1 MKKAFKIIGIIILVF
16 TIALVATPY
25 LFKGK
30 IKELVIKSIN
40 KNVEAVV
47 AFNDVDLSLLKNFPK
62 ATVIIDDLSIVNKAP
77 FENDTLFY
85 SETFTL
91 KMSIKE
97 LFKGKGE
104 SKSIDAFS
112 SENAKVNVIF
122 NKDGLA
128 NYDIALK
135 DKNER
140 DSIENNDFALNFQHY
155 DIKNLRFTYFDEAS
169 KMSVIL
175 DSINHEGSGDFKNK
189 ILDLDTKST
198 AKLAVSID
206 QTNYLNNVAL
216 SLDALLGL
224 DLENFKYTFKE
235 NEALVNLLPIAFDG
249 FIQMTDL
256 GQVYD
261 LKFNT
266 PTSSFKNFLGLIPE
280 MYSGKLDGV
289 KTAGDFK
296 VNGVVKGTYT
306 EKTIPAFDVEIVSSN
321 ASFQYPNLPKSVKN
335 IVIDSRLVN
344 KTGIFN
350 DTYIN
355 LKKLS
360 YTIDQDVFT
369 AKATIQNIMENPLI
383 NAELKGIVNLKN
395 VSKAYPIK
403 LEKPLTGILKANVV
417 TRFDMK
423 SVEASKYQNIQNS
436 GTITVT
442 DFNYESKEMA
452 KPFKIKQA
460 AIAFNPKEIRLNK
473 FDGETGNSDFHVTGS
488 LDNFYGF
495 LFNNQ
500 VLKGNF
506 DMTSHQFEVADF
518 METKTDTTSTKTI
531 KEALKIPA
539 FLDVTIATKATT
551 VVYDNLNLKEVSG
564 NLAIKDEAVS
574 LSNLKTNAFG
584 GQIALSGMVST
595 KEKTP
600 KFKMDLDLNTLN
612 ISESFTQLAML
623 KAIAPIANA
632 VIGKLNSTIKLSG
645 DLTNNLT
652 PDLKTISGNL
662 IGQLLDSKLSPSN
675 SQLLTALSSNVKF
688 IDLEKLNLDAL
699 KMTLNFKDGKVE
711 INPFTLKY
719 QDINIEFAG
728 SHGFDQSMAYNLK
741 FDVPAKY
748 LGSEVNNLISK
759 LKPANAAKIENF
771 PINAI
776 LSGSFANPKVS
787 TDMKQA
793 TTNLVTQLVE
803 MQKGKLINQATEA
816 LGNLIPG
823 KTKVD
828 TTQTKSIDTIK
839 MITPTKEPLNKVKDS
854 IVKNALKNL
863 FKIKKKE

>member
-1 MKKAFKIIGIIILVF
+1 MLKKIIKGLGIFIIVSI
-16 TIALVATPY
+16 IALAIVPFV
-25 LFKGK
+25 FKDK
-30 IKELVIKSIN
+30 IKALVLKTMN
-40 KNVEAVV
+40 EKVDAVV
-47 AFNDVDLSLLKNFPK
+47 AFNEVDLSLFKNFPK
-62 ATVIIDDLSIVNKAP
+62 ATVSINDLSIINKAP
-77 FENDTLFY
+77 FENDTLIYANSFI
-85 SETFTL
+85 L

-97 LFKGKGE
+97 LFKAEGE
-104 SKSIDAFS
+104 SMGIDAFS
-112 SENAKVNVIF
+112 IENAKVSVIF

-140 DSIENNDFALNFQHY
+140 GSIENKDFALNFQHY
-155 DIKNLRFTYFDEAS
+155 NIKNLRFTYFDEVS

-175 DSINHEGSGDFKNK
+175 DSIDHEGSGDFKNK
-189 ILDLDTKST
+189 ILDLETKST

-206 QTNYLNNVAL
+206 KTNYLKNVTL

-249 FIQMTDL
+249 FIQMTDI

-261 LKFNT
+261 LKFKT

-289 KTAGDFK
+289 KTSGDFK
-296 VNGVVKGTYT
+296 VNGIVKGTYT
-306 EKTIPAFDVEIVSSN
+306 EKTIPAFDIEIASDN

-335 IVIDSRLVN
+335 IVIDSRIVN

-350 DTYIN
+350 DTYVN
-355 LKKLS
+355 FDKLS
-360 YTIDQDVFT
+360 FTIGQDVFN
-369 AKATIQNIMENPLI
+369 AKATIQNIVENPLI
-383 NAELKGIVNLKN
+383 NAELKGIVNLEN
-395 VSKAYPIK
+395 VAKAYPIK
-403 LEKPLTGILKANVV
+403 LEKPLTGILKADVV

-423 SVEASKYQNIQNS
+423 SVEASQYQNIQNS
-436 GTITVT
+436 GNITVT
-442 DFNYESKEMA
+442 DFNYESNEMA

-460 AIAFNPKEIRLNK
+460 TIAFNPKEIRLNK
-473 FDGETGNSDFHVTGS
+473 FDGETGNSDFQVTGS
-488 LDNFYGF
+488 LNNFYGF
-495 LFNNQ
+495 IFKNQ

-506 DMTSHQFEVADF
+506 EMTSRQFEVADF
-518 METKTDTTSTKTI
+518 METKTDTTLTKTT

-539 FLDVTIATKATT
+539 FLDVTIAAKATT

-574 LSNLKTNAFG
+574 LSNLKMNAFG

-600 KFKMDLDLNTLN
+600 KFEMDLDLNALN
-612 ISESFTQLAML
+612 ISESFTQIAML

-632 VIGKLNSTIKLSG
+632 VIGKLNSNIKLSG
-645 DLTNNLT
+645 NLTNNMT

-662 IGQLLDSKLSPSN
+662 IGQLLDSKLSPAN

-688 IDLEKLNLDAL
+688 IDIEKLNLDAL
-699 KMTLNFKDGKVE
+699 KMALTFKDGKVE

-728 SHGFDQSMAYNLK
+728 SHGFDQSMAYNVK

-748 LGSEVNNLISK
+748 LGSDVNNLISK
-759 LKPANAAKIENF
+759 LTPANAAKIENF
-771 PINAI
+771 PINAV

-828 TTQTKSIDTIK
+828 TTQTKSVDTIK
-839 MITPTKEPLNKVKDS
+839 AVTPIKEPLNNVKDS

-863 FKIKKKE
+863 FKKKQ

>member
-1 MKKAFKIIGIIILVF
+1 MKKAFKIIGIILLVF
-16 TIALVATPY
+16 AIVLVATPFV
-25 LFKGK
+25 FKGK
-30 IKELVIKSIN
+30 IKELVLNSIN
-40 KNVEAVV
+40 KNVDAVV
-47 AFNDVDLSLLKNFPK
+47 AFNEVDLSLFKNFPK
-62 ATVIIDDLSIVNKAP
+62 ATIIIDELSIVNKAP

-104 SKSIDAFS
+104 PKSIDAFS

-128 NYDIALK
+128 NYDIAIK

-140 DSIENNDFALNFQHY
+140 DSLGNNDFVLNFQHY
-155 DIKNLRFTYFDEAS
+155 DIKNLHFTYFDEAS
-169 KMSVIL
+169 KISVIL

-198 AKLAVSID
+198 AKMAVSID
-206 QTNYLNNVAL
+206 KTNYLKNVSL
-216 SLDALLGL
+216 SLDAVLGL

-249 FIQMTDL
+249 FIQITDA

-261 LKFNT
+261 MKFKT
-266 PTSSFKNFLGLIPE
+266 PVSSFKNFLGLIPE

-289 KTAGDFK
+289 KTSGDFK
-296 VNGVVKGTYT
+296 VNGIIKGTYADT
-306 EKTIPAFDVEIVSSN
+306 TIPAFNVEIASDN

-335 IVIDSRLVN
+335 IVIDSRIVN

-350 DTYIN
+350 DTYVN
-355 LKKLS
+355 LDKLS
-360 YTIDQDVFT
+360 FTIDKDVFN
-369 AKATIQNIMENPLI
+369 AKATIQNIVENPLI
-383 NAELKGIVNLKN
+383 NAELKGIVNLAN
-395 VSKAYPIK
+395 VAKAYPVK
-403 LEKPLTGILKANVV
+403 LDKPLTGILKADVV

-423 SVEASKYQNIQNS
+423 SVEASQYQNIENT

-442 DFNYESKEMA
+442 DFNYESKEMV
-452 KPFKIKQA
+452 KPFKVKQA
-460 AIAFNPKEIRLNK
+460 AIAFNPKDIHLNN

-495 LFNNQ
+495 LFKNQ

-506 DMTSHQFEVADF
+506 NMTSQQFEVADF
-518 METKTDTTSTKTI
+518 METETDTTSTKTT
-531 KEALKIPA
+531 KESLKIPA
-539 FLDVTIATKATT
+539 FLDVTIAAKATT

-564 NLAIKDEAVS
+564 NLVIKDEAVS
-574 LSNLKTNAFG
+574 LSNLKMNVFG

-600 KFKMDLDLNTLN
+600 KFKMDLGLNAVN

-632 VIGKLNSTIKLSG
+632 VFGKLNSTIKLSG
-645 DLTNNLT
+645 NLTNEMT

-662 IGQLLDSKLSPSN
+662 IGQLLDSKLSPAN
-675 SQLLTALSSNVKF
+675 SQLLTTLSSNVKF
-688 IDLEKLNLDAL
+688 INLEKLNLDAL
-699 KMTLNFKDGKVE
+699 KMALTFKDGKVE

-719 QDINIEFAG
+719 QDINIEVAG

-748 LGSEVNNLISK
+748 LGTEVNKLISR
-759 LKPANAAKIENF
+759 LTPADAAKIENF
-771 PINAI
+771 PINAV
-776 LSGSFANPKVS
+776 LTGSFANPKVS
-787 TDMKQA
+787 TDISQA

-816 LGNLIPG
+816 LDNLIPG

-828 TTQTKSIDTIK
+828 TSQTKSVDTTKTVI
-839 MITPTKEPLNKVKDS
+839 PTKEPLNKVKDS
-854 IVKNALKNL
+854 IVKDALKNL
-863 FKIKKKE
+863 FKKKQ

>member
-1 MKKAFKIIGIIILVF
+1 MKKAFKIIGIILLVF
-16 TIALVATPY
+16 AIAIVAAPFV
-25 LFKGK
+25 FKGK
-30 IKELVIKSIN
+30 IKELVLNSIN
-40 KNVEAVV
+40 KNVDAVV
-47 AFNDVDLSLLKNFPK
+47 AFEDVDLSLFKNFPK
-62 ATVIIDDLSIVNKAP
+62 ATIIIDNLSIINKAP

-85 SETFTL
+85 SDNFSL

-97 LFKGKGE
+97 LFKGKGKPMGIE
-104 SKSIDAFS
+104 GFNI
-112 SENAKVNVIF
+112 ENAKVNIIF
-122 NKDGLA
+122 NKEGLG

-135 DKNER
+135 NKDQKDEPKNDE
-140 DSIENNDFALNFQHY
+140 FALNFKHY
-155 DIKNLRFTYFDEAS
+155 VIKNLRFTYFDEAS

-175 DSINHEGSGDFKNK
+175 DSINHEGTGNFQHK

-206 QTNYLNNVAL
+206 KTNYLKNVDL
-216 SLDALLGL
+216 SLDAVLGL
-224 DLENFKYTFKE
+224 DLENSKYTFKE

-249 FIQMTDL
+249 FIQMKND
-256 GQVYD
+256 GQIYD
-261 LKFNT
+261 LKFKT

-289 KTAGDFK
+289 KTSGDFK

-306 EKTIPAFDVEIVSSN
+306 DTTIPAFDVEIASNN

-335 IVIDSRLVN
+335 IVIDSRIVN

-350 DTYIN
+350 DTYVN
-355 LKKLS
+355 LDKLS
-360 YTIDQDVFT
+360 FTIDQDVFN
-369 AKATIQNIMENPLI
+369 AKATIQNIAENPLI
-383 NAELKGIVNLKN
+383 NAEIKGIVNLAN
-395 VSKAYPIK
+395 VAKAYPVK
-403 LEKPLTGILKANVV
+403 LEKPLTGILKADVV

-423 SVEASKYQNIQNS
+423 SVEKSQYQNIQNS

-442 DFNYESKEMA
+442 DFNYESEEMA

-460 AIAFNPKEIRLNK
+460 AIAFNPTAIRLNK
-473 FDGETGNSDFHVTGS
+473 FEGETGNSDFQVTGN

-495 LFNNQ
+495 IFKNQ

-506 DMTSHQFEVADF
+506 DMNSRQFEVADF
-518 METKTDTTSTKTI
+518 METKTDSASTKAA

-539 FLDVTIATKATT
+539 FLDVTIAAKATT

-564 NLAIKDEAVS
+564 NLVIKEEAVT
-574 LSNLKTNAFG
+574 LSNLKMNVFG

-600 KFKMDLDLNTLN
+600 KFKMDLDLNALN

-632 VIGKLNSTIKLSG
+632 VLGKLNSTIKLSG
-645 DLTNNLT
+645 NLTDDLT

-662 IGQLLDSKLSPSN
+662 IGQLLGSKLNAAN
-675 SQLLTALSSNVKF
+675 STMLTSLASNVKF
-688 IDLEKLNLDAL
+688 LDLEKLNLDAL
-699 KMTLNFKDGKVE
+699 KMILTFKEGKVE

-719 QDINIEFAG
+719 QDINIEVAG

-748 LGSEVNNLISK
+748 LGTEVNNLISK
-759 LKPANAAKIENF
+759 LTPADAAKIESL
-771 PINAI
+771 PISAF
-776 LSGSFANPKVS
+776 LTGSFTNPNVS
-787 TDMKQA
+787 TDINKA
-793 TTNLVTQLVE
+793 STALITQLVD
-803 MQKGKLINQATEA
+803 MQKGKLINQATAA

-828 TTQTKSIDTIK
+828 TVKTKSADTTK
-839 MITPTKEPLNKVKDS
+839 TETPKQVIEKTKDS
-854 IVKNALKNL
+854 LVKNALKNL
-863 FKIKKKE
+863 FKKKQ

>member
-1 MKKAFKIIGIIILVF
+1 MKKAFKIIGIILLVF
-16 TIALVATPY
+16 AISVVATPFI
-25 LFKGK
+25 FKGK
-30 IKELVIKSIN
+30 IKELVLKSIN
-40 KNVEAVV
+40 KNVDAVV
-47 AFNDVDLSLLKNFPK
+47 AFEDVDLSLFKNFPK
-62 ATVIIDDLSIVNKAP
+62 VTVIIDDLSIINKAP

-85 SETFTL
+85 SNTFTL
-91 KMSIKE
+91 KMSVKE

-104 SKSIDAFS
+104 PMSIESFS
-112 SENAKVNVIF
+112 SENGKVNIIY
-122 NKDGLA
+122 NEDGLS

-135 DKNER
+135 DK
-140 DSIENNDFALNFQHY
+140 DENATKNDEFALNFQNY
-155 DIKNLRFTYFDEAS
+155 TIKNLRFTYFDAAS

-198 AKLAVSID
+198 AKMAVTID
-206 QTNYLNNVAL
+206 KINYLKNVAL
-216 SLDALLGL
+216 SLDAVLGL

-249 FIQMTDL
+249 FIQMKDD
-256 GQVYD
+256 GQLYN
-261 LKFNT
+261 LKFKT
-266 PTSSFKNFLGLIPE
+266 PVSSFKNFLGLIPK

-289 KTAGDFK
+289 KTSGDFK
-296 VNGVVKGTYT
+296 VNGVVKGTYSDT
-306 EKTIPAFDVEIVSSN
+306 TIPAFDVEIASNN

-335 IVIDSRLVN
+335 IVIDSRIVN

-355 LKKLS
+355 LDKLS
-360 YTIDQDVFT
+360 FTIDQDVFN
-369 AKATIQNIMENPLI
+369 AKATIQNIAENPLI
-383 NAELKGIVNLKN
+383 NAEIKGIVNLEN
-395 VSKAYPIK
+395 VAKAYPVK
-403 LEKPLTGILKANVV
+403 LEKPLTGILKADVV

-423 SVEASKYQNIQNS
+423 SVEESRYQNIQNS

-442 DFNYESKEMA
+442 DFNYESEEMA

-460 AIAFNPKEIRLNK
+460 AIAFNPTAIRLNK
-473 FDGETGNSDFHVTGS
+473 FDGETGNSDFQVTGN

-495 LFNNQ
+495 IFKNQ

-506 DMTSHQFEVADF
+506 NLTSRQFEVADF
-518 METKTDTTSTKTI
+518 METKTDTTATKTT
-531 KEALKIPA
+531 KEALKIPS
-539 FLDVTIATKATT
+539 FLDVTIAAKATT

-564 NLAIKDEAVS
+564 NLAIKDEAVT
-574 LSNLKTNAFG
+574 LNNLKTTIFG

-600 KFKMDLDLNTLN
+600 KFAMDLGLNSLN

-632 VIGKLNSTIKLSG
+632 VFGKLNSTIKLSG
-645 DLTNNLT
+645 NLSDNMT
-652 PDLKTISGNL
+652 PDLKTITGNL
-662 IGQLLDSKLSPSN
+662 IGQLLGSKLSPAN
-675 SQLLTALSSNVKF
+675 SQLLTSLASNVKF

-699 KMTLNFKDGKVE
+699 KMALTFKDGKVE

-719 QDINIEFAG
+719 QDIKIEVAG
-728 SHGFDQSMAYNLK
+728 SHGFDQSMAYKLK

-748 LGSEVNNLISK
+748 LGTEVNSLISK
-759 LKPANAAKIENF
+759 LTPADAAKIENF
-771 PINAI
+771 PINAN
-776 LSGSFANPKVS
+776 LTGSFTNPKVS

-793 TTNLVTQLVE
+793 TTNLVTQLVN

-823 KTKVD
+823 KTKADTAKTKSTD
-828 TTQTKSIDTIK
+828 TTKTVTPKQTIEKA
-839 MITPTKEPLNKVKDS
+839 KDS

-863 FKIKKKE
+863 FKKKQ

>member
-1 MKKAFKIIGIIILVF
+1 MLKKIIKGLGIFIIVSI
-16 TIALVATPY
+16 IALAIVPFV
-25 LFKGK
+25 FKDK
-30 IKELVIKSIN
+30 IKALVLKTMN
-40 KNVEAVV
+40 EKVDAVV
-47 AFNDVDLSLLKNFPK
+47 AFNEVDLSLFKNFPK
-62 ATVIIDDLSIVNKAP
+62 ATVSIDDLSIVNKVP

-85 SETFTL
+85 ADNFIL

-97 LFKGKGE
+97 LFKAEGE
-104 SKSIDAFS
+104 PMGIDAFS
-112 SENAKVNVIF
+112 IENAKVSVIF

-140 DSIENNDFALNFQHY
+140 DSIKNNDFSLNFQQY
-155 DIKNLRFTYFDEAS
+155 NIKNLRFTYFDEAS

-189 ILDLDTKST
+189 ILDLDTKSN

-206 QTNYLNNVAL
+206 KTNYLKNVTL
-216 SLDALLGL
+216 SLDAVLGL

-249 FIQMTDL
+249 FIQMTDA
-256 GQVYD
+256 GQLYD
-261 LKFNT
+261 LKFKT

-289 KTAGDFK
+289 KTSGDFK
-296 VNGVVKGTYT
+296 VNGIVKGIYT
-306 EKTIPAFDVEIVSSN
+306 EKNIPAFDIEIASDN

-335 IVIDSRLVN
+335 IVIDSRIVN

-350 DTYIN
+350 DTYVN
-355 LKKLS
+355 FDKLLF
-360 YTIDQDVFT
+360 TIDQDVFN
-369 AKATIQNIMENPLI
+369 AKATIQNIVENPLI
-383 NAELKGIVNLKN
+383 NAELKGIVNLAN

-403 LEKPLTGILKANVV
+403 LEKPLTGILKADVV

-423 SVEASKYQNIQNS
+423 SVEASQYQNIQNS

-460 AIAFNPKEIRLNK
+460 AIAFNPTQIRLNK

-495 LFNNQ
+495 LFKDQ

-506 DMTSHQFEVADF
+506 EMTSQQFEVADF
-518 METKTDTTSTKTI
+518 METKSDTTSTKTS

-539 FLDVTIATKATT
+539 FLDVTIAAKATT

-574 LSNLKTNAFG
+574 LSNLKMNAFG

-600 KFKMDLDLNTLN
+600 KFKMDLDLNALN

-645 DLTNNLT
+645 NLTNNMT

-688 IDLEKLNLDAL
+688 INLEKLNLDAL
-699 KMTLNFKDGKVE
+699 KMALTFKDGKVE

-719 QDINIEFAG
+719 QDINIEVAG

-748 LGSEVNNLISK
+748 LGTEVNNLISK
-759 LKPANAAKIENF
+759 LTPANAAKIENF

-803 MQKGKLINQATEA
+803 MQKGKLIDQATEA

-828 TTQTKSIDTIK
+828 TTQTKSVDTIK
-839 MITPTKEPLNKVKDS
+839 EVTPIKESLNNVNDS

-863 FKIKKKE
+863 FKKKQ

>member
-1 MKKAFKIIGIIILVF
+1 MKKAFKIIGIILLIFAVV
-16 TIALVATPY
+16 LVATPFI
-25 LFKGK
+25 FKGK
-30 IKELVIKSIN
+30 IKELVLNSIN
-40 KNVEAVV
+40 KNVDAVV
-47 AFNDVDLSLLKNFPK
+47 AFKDVDLSLFKNFPK
-62 ATVIIDDLSIVNKAP
+62 ATVIIDDLSIINKAP

-85 SETFTL
+85 SKTFSL

-104 SKSIDAFS
+104 PMSIDAFS
-112 SENAKVNVIF
+112 SENARVNVVF
-122 NKDGLA
+122 NKEGLA

-140 DSIENNDFALNFQHY
+140 DSIKNNDFALNFQDY
-155 DIKNLRFTYFDEAS
+155 TIKNLRFTYFDEAS

-175 DSINHEGSGDFKNK
+175 DSINHEGSGNFKNK

-198 AKLAVSID
+198 AKLAVTID
-206 QTNYLNNVAL
+206 KTNYLKNVAL
-216 SLDALLGL
+216 SLDAVLGL

-249 FIQMTDL
+249 FIQITDS

-261 LKFNT
+261 MKFKT
-266 PTSSFKNFLGLIPE
+266 PVSSFKNFLGLIPE
-280 MYSGKLDGV
+280 MYSGKLDGI
-289 KTAGDFK
+289 KTSGDFK
-296 VNGVVKGTYT
+296 VNGIIKGTYNDA
-306 EKTIPAFDVEIVSSN
+306 TIPAFDIEIASDN

-335 IVIDSRLVN
+335 IVIDSRIVN
-344 KTGIFN
+344 KTGVFN
-350 DTYIN
+350 NTYIN
-355 LKKLS
+355 LNKLS
-360 YTIDQDVFT
+360 FTIDQDVFN
-369 AKATIQNIMENPLI
+369 AKATIQNIAENPLI
-383 NAELKGIVNLKN
+383 NAEIKGIVNLAN
-395 VSKAYPIK
+395 VAKAYPVK
-403 LEKPLTGILKANVV
+403 LEKPLTGILKADVV

-423 SVEASKYQNIQNS
+423 SVEASQYQNIQNT

-442 DFNYESKEMA
+442 DFNYESKEMV

-460 AIAFNPKEIRLNK
+460 AIAFNPKDIHLNN
-473 FDGETGNSDFHVTGS
+473 FYGETGNSDFHVTGS

-495 LFNNQ
+495 IFKNQ

-506 DMTSHQFEVADF
+506 NMTSRQFEVADF
-518 METKTDTTSTKTI
+518 METKTDTTATSAT

-539 FLDVTIATKATT
+539 FLDVSINAKATT

-564 NLAIKDEAVS
+564 NLVIKDEAAT
-574 LSNLKTNAFG
+574 LSNLKMNIFG

-600 KFKMDLDLNTLN
+600 KFNMDLGLNALN

-632 VIGKLNSTIKLSG
+632 VLGKLNSTIKLSG
-645 DLTNNLT
+645 NLTNDMT

-662 IGQLLDSKLSPSN
+662 IGQLLESKLNPANSPMLS
-675 SQLLTALSSNVKF
+675 SLSSNIKF
-688 IDLEKLNLDAL
+688 IDLEKLNLDHL
-699 KMTLNFKDGKVE
+699 KMALSFKDGKVE

-719 QDINIEFAG
+719 QDIGIEIGG
-728 SHGFDQSMAYNLK
+728 SHGFDQSMDYKVK

-748 LGSEVNNLISK
+748 LGTEVNNLISK
-759 LKPANAAKIENF
+759 LTPADAAKIENF
-771 PINAI
+771 PINAV
-776 LSGSFANPKVS
+776 LTGSFTNPKVS
-787 TDMKQA
+787 TDIKQA
-793 TTNLVTQLVE
+793 TTNLITQLVD

-828 TTQTKSIDTIK
+828 TTKTKSVDTTKTVTPKQTIDK
-839 MITPTKEPLNKVKDS
+839 AKDS
-854 IVKNALKNL
+854 IVKNALNNL
-863 FKIKKKE
+863 FKKKQ

>member
-1 MKKAFKIIGIIILVF
+1 MKKAFKIIGITLLIF
-16 TIALVATPY
+16 AIALVVTPF

-30 IKELVIKSIN
+30 IKELVLQSIN
-40 KNVEAVV
+40 KNVDAVV
-47 AFNDVDLSLLKNFPK
+47 AFNAIDLSLLKNFPK
-62 ATVIIDDLSIVNKAP
+62 ATVIIDDLSIINKAP

-91 KMSIKE
+91 KMSIAA
-97 LFKGKGE
+97 LFKETGKPMG
-104 SKSIDAFS
+104 IDAFS
-112 SENAKVNVIF
+112 IENAKMSVIF

-140 DSIENNDFALNFQHY
+140 DSIENKDFTLNFQQY
-155 DIKNLRFTYFDEAS
+155 NIKNLRFTYFDEAS

-198 AKLAVSID
+198 AKLAVSIAKK
-206 QTNYLNNVAL
+206 NYFKNVAL
-216 SLDALLGL
+216 SLDAVLGL
-224 DLENFKYTFKE
+224 DLEKFKYTFKE
-235 NEALVNLLPIAFDG
+235 NEALVNLLPIEFDG
-249 FIQMTDL
+249 FIQITDA

-261 LKFNT
+261 MKFKT
-266 PTSSFKNFLGLIPE
+266 PTSSFKNFLGLIPK
-280 MYSGKLDGV
+280 MYSGKLNEV
-289 KTAGDFK
+289 KTSGDFK
-296 VNGVVKGTYT
+296 VNGVVKGTYA
-306 EKTIPAFDVEIVSSN
+306 EKTIPAFDIEIMSNN

-335 IVIDSRLVN
+335 IVIDSRILN

-350 DTYIN
+350 DTYVN
-355 LKKLS
+355 FDKLS
-360 YTIDQDVFT
+360 FTIDKDVFS
-369 AKATIQNIMENPLI
+369 AKATIQNIAKNPLI
-383 NAELKGIVNLKN
+383 NAELKGIINLAN
-395 VSKAYPIK
+395 VAKAYPIK
-403 LEKPLTGILKANVV
+403 LEKPLTGILKAAMV

-423 SVEASKYQNIQNS
+423 SVEASQYQNIQNT
-436 GTITVT
+436 GTINVT

-473 FDGETGNSDFHVTGS
+473 FDGETGNSDFKVTGS

-495 LFNNQ
+495 LFKDQ
-500 VLKGNF
+500 MLKGNF

-518 METKTDTTSTKTI
+518 METKTDTTSTKTS
-531 KEALKIPA
+531 KEALKIPS
-539 FLDVTIATKATT
+539 FLDVTIVAKATT

-564 NLAIKDEAVS
+564 NLVIKDEAVS
-574 LSNLKTNAFG
+574 LSNLKMNVFG
-584 GQIALSGMVST
+584 GQIALSGKVST
-595 KEKTP
+595 KEITP
-600 KFKMDLDLNTLN
+600 KFKMDLDLNALN

-623 KAIAPIANA
+623 KAIAPIANV

-652 PDLKTISGNL
+652 PDLKSISGNL
-662 IGQLLDSKLSPSN
+662 MGQLLDSKLSPSN

-699 KMTLNFKDGKVE
+699 KMALTFKDGKVE
-711 INPFTLKY
+711 IKPFTLKY
-719 QDINIEFAG
+719 QDINVEVAG

-748 LGSEVNNLISK
+748 LGAEVNNLISK
-759 LKPANAAKIENF
+759 LKSAEATKIEKF

-803 MQKGKLINQATEA
+803 MQKGKLIHQATEA

-828 TTQTKSIDTIK
+828 TTKTKSVDTLK
-839 MITPTKEPLNKVKDS
+839 TVTPIKEPLNKIKDS
-854 IVKNALKNL
+854 IVKNTLNNL
-863 FKIKKKE
+863 FKKKQ